1 MKGKITV
8 IGLGPGDENII
19 TNEVKTAIS
28 NATNVIGYST
38 YLSRIKKQKGL
49 NFYPSDNKQEFKRAE
64 MAFELALNNKNV
76 LVVSSGDPGIFA
88 MATVIFEA
96 MDNGPQK
103 WKDIEVEI
111 LPGISSMLAASAKI
125 GAPLG
130 HDFCV
135 INLSNNLK
143 PWRIIEKRVR
153 AAIDCDLVMA
163 IYNPRSKSRPNCF
176 LNLLNIL
183 KETCEGK
190 RLIIFARAVT
200 TIKEKIEI
208 VELKDTH
215 PEMADMQTIVII
227 GSSQSKLVSNKDRKF
242 CYTPRSLL

>member
-1 MKGKITV
+1 
-8 IGLGPGDENII
+8 
-19 TNEVKTAIS
+19 
-28 NATNVIGYST
+28 
-38 YLSRIKKQKGL
+38 
-49 NFYPSDNKQEFKRAE
+49 
-64 MAFELALNNKNV
+64 
-76 LVVSSGDPGIFA
+76 
-88 MATVIFEA
+88 

-143 PWRIIEKRVR
+143 PWGIIEKRVR

-176 LNLLNIL
+176 LDLLNIL
-183 KETCEGK
+183 KETCEEN

-200 TIKEKIEI
+200 TIEEKIEI
-208 VELKDTH
+208 IELKDTH

-227 GSSQSKLVSNKDRKF
+227 GSSQSKLVLSKYREF